1 MNKKLNPNIAKY
13 LICFGVM
20 ALITLIMLLS
30 GKIWN
35 MTTAQKYSALSD
47 AFAVPGMLALL
58 VGLMIWVSSKGVFD
72 PLGFGI
78 KIALG
83 GFKAFRRDERYERY
97 YDYKARKE
105 QKRLTGYGF
114 LVIMGAVFILLGV
127 VFSMLVFKAY

>member
-1 MNKKLNPNIAKY
+1 
-13 LICFGVM
+13 
-20 ALITLIMLLS
+20 
-30 GKIWN
+30 
-35 MTTAQKYSALSD
+35 
-47 AFAVPGMLALL
+47 
-58 VGLMIWVSSKGVFD
+58 MIWVSSKGVFD

-127 VFSMLVFKAY
+127 VFSMLFFKAY